1 MRRHN
6 VLLDI
11 ACGTE
16 ARDYN
21 YSREVFSHKLQ
32 VSVQKK
38 RRKKMRRHPIG
49 RFMKT
54 THILRFMLSLVTKPS

>member
-38 RRKKMRRHPIG
+38 KKKKDEASSHRAFYENHS
-49 RFMKT
+49 
-54 THILRFMLSLVTKPS
+54 HS